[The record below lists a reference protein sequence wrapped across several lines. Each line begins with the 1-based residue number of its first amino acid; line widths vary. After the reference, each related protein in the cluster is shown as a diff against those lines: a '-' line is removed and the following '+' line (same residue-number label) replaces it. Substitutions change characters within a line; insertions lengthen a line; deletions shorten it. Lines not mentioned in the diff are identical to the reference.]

1 MTLGEKLRKLRLS
14 AQLSTRSIEDVL
26 KMGYGNLSRYERDLV
41 QPTFKSVVK
50 LSSFYN
56 IDIRDLAKCTLGE

>member
-50 LSSFYN
+50 ISRFYN